1 MTTKSTVLR
10 STPNART
17 LLANTSA
24 LLPVS
29 KRIRFPL
36 YSTRAAKPQSGV
48 RAARPA
54 KASYRIVTRLG
65 KGRVVP
71 CAGRARE
78 HANMRYVGWASRM
91 WPVPSS
97 NQRSMPNCAPD
108 GSRLSCGRLARR
120 RKSSGRRSAPAA
132 STLQAFPE
140 AADETDLHETERPV
154 GGGAD
159 VVVRLRVR
167 GELTAPLR
175 ATPVLRRRDQRSA
188 DTMATS
194 LGSDEPPLE
203 VRDAIA
209 VATLGVRAN

>member
-1 MTTKSTVLR
+1 MTVRRPRIITAPGRKKDPFINLR
-10 STPNART
+10 APAAS
-17 LLANTSA
+17 SA
-24 LLPVS
+24 
-29 KRIRFPL
+29 
-36 YSTRAAKPQSGV
+36 
-48 RAARPA
+48 
-54 KASYRIVTRLG
+54 
-65 KGRVVP
+65 
-71 CAGRARE
+71 C
-78 HANMRYVGWASRM
+78 
-91 WPVPSS
+91 
-97 NQRSMPNCAPD
+97 
-108 GSRLSCGRLARR
+108 
-120 RKSSGRRSAPAA
+120 SAAA

-154 GGGAD
+154 GGRAD